1 MTHHNKV
8 ELVGRVSS
16 APEVKTLPSGDDVV
30 SFRLVVRRSAQA
42 LRRSKQPV
50 DTIDCS
56 VWRPALQRKVLRWEP
71 GVDVA
76 VSGALRR
83 RFSGAGGR
91 VISFVSV
98 EVHSCRKVSPPAVAS
113 SP

>member
-8 ELVGRVSS
+8 ELAGRIS
-16 APEVKTLPSGDDVV
+16 ASPESKTLPSGDVLV
-30 SFRLVVRRSAQA
+30 SFRLVVRRSPQA
-42 LRRSKQPV
+42 RRRSKQVV

-56 VWRPALQRKVLRWEP
+56 VWTPRLQAKVLRWEA
-71 GVDVA
+71 GDDVA

-83 RFSGAGGR
+83 RFSGTGGR
-91 VISFVSV
+91 VASFVSV
-98 EVHSCRKVSPPAVAS
+98 EVLSCRRDTTTAVAS